1 MKNKTSV
8 RTILALTLALI
19 CAALFPTIAFAT
31 DINVNADSTSVKT
44 GDTITVTVIVKGDH
58 ISVADGVFT
67 YDPAL
72 LTYISSNGGASD
84 GNINLVSV
92 QKGGSDSLTTV
103 IKFTAIGSGEAVVN
117 VSMESVLDYDGNDIG
132 AADAGVSISIASTET
147 EDPGEDGDNAPKLDL
162 SQTGVAAQNVL
173 GTDEQMYIWRSLR
186 NISLPSGFTDKQV
199 TYNDEFV
206 GGAAI
211 PDNEDLMLLY
221 LSEASGENASYY
233 IYKEK
238 ENVFFP
244 YLTVLS
250 VSARFTVIWPDESVE
265 VPQGFKEA
273 TIELNE
279 QQMPVWA
286 APNSDG
292 TVYLVYAR
300 NSKGEK
306 DFYLYNTE
314 DRSLQRY
321 NAIAKVDSKPE
332 QTPQPTPTSEPETE
346 PAVAPIDNDKT
357 NTGSISPALLIA
369 LIAACTLFAA
379 AAVVFAILYKK
390 AATQSKKESKKG
402 ISVKNAD
409 IGQ

>member
-8 RTILALTLALI
+8 RTILTLTLALI
-19 CAALFPTIAFAT
+19 CTALFPTIAFAT
-31 DINVNADSTSVKT
+31 DINVTADSTSVKT
-44 GDTITVTVIVKGDH
+44 GDTVTVTVTVKGDH
-58 ISVADGVFT
+58 IAVADGVFT

-84 GNINLVSV
+84 GYINLVSV
-92 QKGGSDSLTTV
+92 QKGGSDSLTAV
-103 IKFTAIGSGEAVVN
+103 IEFAAIGSGEAVVN

-132 AADAGVSISIASTET
+132 AADAGVSIAIAATET
-147 EDPGEDGDNAPKLDL
+147 DTPGEDGDNTPKLDL

-211 PDNEDLMLLY
+211 PDNEDLTLLY
-221 LSEASGENASYY
+221 LSEASGDNASYY
-233 IYKEK
+233 IYKEE

-244 YLTVLS
+244 YRTVLS
-250 VSARFTVIWPDESVE
+250 VSARFTLIWPDDSVE
-265 VPQGFKEA
+265 VPQGFEET

-279 QQMPVWA
+279 KQMPAWA
-286 APNSDG
+286 APSSDG
-292 TVYLVYAR
+292 TVYLVYVR
-300 NSKGEK
+300 NAKGEK

-321 NAIAKVDSKPE
+321 NTIANADSKPQPAE
-332 QTPQPTPTSEPETE
+332 PTPTTEPETE
-346 PAVAPIDNDKT
+346 PAIAPVDNDEA
-357 NTGSISPALLIA
+357 NTGSIAPALLIA
-369 LIAACTLFAA
+369 LIAACALFAA
-379 AAVVFAILYKK
+379 AAVVFAVLYKK
-390 AATQSKKESKKG
+390 AATQSNKQSKKG
-402 ISVKNAD
+402 ITVKKAD